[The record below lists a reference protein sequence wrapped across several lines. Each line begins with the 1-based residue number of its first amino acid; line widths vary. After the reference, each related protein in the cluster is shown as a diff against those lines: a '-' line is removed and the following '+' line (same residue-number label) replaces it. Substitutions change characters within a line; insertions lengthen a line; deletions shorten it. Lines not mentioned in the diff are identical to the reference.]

1 MKIYLRI
8 LKFAIPFK
16 FFIGMS
22 LISSFLYVLTNGLTL
37 WLIGSL
43 LSSIMNSSVTSFGSH
58 SAGMGFTEKLNSFL
72 FQFFINQN
80 HIGQLKLL
88 CYSLVISFFFKNI
101 FYYINNICLSWAQ
114 NSMITELRNAIFKKI
129 QSLPMSFFKRKKS
142 GELNSITMHDVTLM
156 RMTFSQS
163 VQNMINEP
171 LNILFMVAV
180 LFLINFKLAA
190 LSFIIIPIS
199 GYFTIKL
206 GLSIRRKATRSSK
219 QIAQLMNI
227 VIENVTGIKV
237 VKSFNKEDDQIKQF
251 NDTSRGLLLKN
262 FRLDSLKYLSSPL
275 NDMIGCLIGAIILWH
290 AGKQVLIDQS
300 LTADGFIKFF
310 TFLFAMLQP
319 AKKLANVNMVIN
331 RGIASAERVFSI
343 LDNKESYNEEGAI
356 DITKF
361 DDKISFKNVNFK
373 YDNNPNLILKNINLD
388 INKGE
393 IVAIV
398 GESGAGKTTFID
410 LIPRFFDIDAG
421 DIYIDNYNYNN
432 ISRKS
437 LRSQIGIVSQE
448 SILFNDSIYNNIKF
462 GNTDASKAEI
472 YKAAEMANAIDFIN
486 VLPKKFSTI
495 VGEKGT
501 KLSGGQKQRI
511 AIARALIKNPNI
523 LIFDEATSALDSKS
537 ELKIKEAIDNL
548 VKDRTVIVIAHRL
561 STILNATKIVVMDQ
575 GEIIEIGNHD
585 ELIMYDGL
593 YKKLYDLQLR
603 KNNNES

>member
-8 LKFAIPFK
+8 LKFAVPFK
-16 FFIGMS
+16 SYIVMS
-22 LISSFLYVLTNGLTL
+22 LISSFLYVITNGLTL

-43 LSSIMNSSVTSFGSH
+43 LSSIMNDTATSFGSH

-72 FQFFINQN
+72 FQFFANQS
-80 HIGQLKLL
+80 HIEQLKLL
-88 CYSLVISFFFKNI
+88 CYSLIFAFLLKNI

-114 NSMITELRNAIFKKI
+114 NSMITHLRNAIFKKI
-129 QSLPMSFFKRKKS
+129 QTLPMSFFKRKKS
-142 GELNSITMHDVTLM
+142 GEINSITMHDVTLM

-171 LNILFMVAV
+171 LNILFMIVV

-206 GLSIRRKATRSSK
+206 GLSIRRKATRSSAMVAK
-219 QIAQLMNI
+219 LMNI

-237 VKSFNKEDDQIKQF
+237 VKSFNRENDQIHKF
-251 NDTSRGLLLKN
+251 KEASKGLLLKN

-275 NDMIGCLIGAIILWH
+275 NDMIGCLIGALILWH
-290 AGKQVLIDQS
+290 AGKQVLIDHT

-343 LDNKESYNEEGAI
+343 LDNNESYNNQ
-356 DITKF
+356 DTKEINDF
-361 DDKISFKNVNFK
+361 KDKISFKNVSFK
-373 YDNNPNLILKNINLD
+373 YDNNPNLILKDINLD

-393 IVAIV
+393 IVAII
-398 GESGAGKTTFID
+398 GESGAGKTTFVD
-410 LIPRFFDIDAG
+410 LIPRFFDVVNG
-421 DIYIDNYNYNN
+421 DILIDDLNYND
-432 ISRKS
+432 ISRQS
-437 LRSQIGIVSQE
+437 VREQIGIVSQE

-462 GNTDASKAEI
+462 GNPNASKEEI
-472 YKAAEMANAIDFIN
+472 YKSAKMANAFDFIN
-486 VLPKKFSTI
+486 DLPNKFSTI

-523 LIFDEATSALDSKS
+523 LIFDEATSALDSKA

-561 STILNATKIVVMDQ
+561 STILNADKIVVMDK
-575 GEIIEIGNHD
+575 GKIIEIGNHD
-585 ELIMYDGL
+585 KLISKNGL
-593 YKKLYDLQLR
+593 YKKLYDLQLS
-603 KNNNES
+603 KNEK